1 MMGQSVLLD
10 LEDGNGT
17 NNDDND
23 FDHEHDVHDNHD
35 EYWLPGDE
43 VYVYAYT
50 GTWTADW
57 PHNHFTQFLG
67 DHHRFYH
74 HHHHRNH
81 VFLQEFYCD
90 RTIIGGT
97 DHPAEERTKSDPH
110 TNTNSPFYEI
120 NIQHKEVVWME
131 NNFPRRKN
139 TKPGWPIK
147 LIYASDTNAQTHQTW
162 ILFLK
167 NKNFHFRSH
176 IVWSLP

>member
-23 FDHEHDVHDNHD
+23 FDDNHD
-35 EYWLPGDE
+35 EYRLPGDE

-74 HHHHRNH
+74 YLHRQYTVHYHFFPLYNKTSSSLVSCF
-81 VFLQEFYCD
+81 VF
-90 RTIIGGT
+90 
-97 DHPAEERTKSDPH
+97 PS
-110 TNTNSPFYEI
+110 EI
-120 NIQHKEVVWME
+120 
-131 NNFPRRKN
+131 R
-139 TKPGWPIK
+139 
-147 LIYASDTNAQTHQTW
+147 
-162 ILFLK
+162 FL
-167 NKNFHFRSH
+167 
-176 IVWSLP
+176 P